1 MVINELIKSN
11 ETSLSFMKCMVKTK
25 YIFESGGGT
34 HL

>member
-1 MVINELIKSN
+1 MVINELFKSN
-11 ETSLSFMKCMVKTK
+11 ETSLSFMKCIFKTK